1 MGKKLIGFVDPI
13 TPESEIERMRMVLK
27 ENEKDDDGMII
38 VSVNNTKVSKITI
51 EFKE

>member
-1 MGKKLIGFVDPI
+1 MAKKLIGFVGPI

-27 ENEKDDDGMII
+27 ENEKDDDGMTI
-38 VSVNNTKVSKITI
+38 VSVNSTKVSKVTI

>member
-1 MGKKLIGFVDPI
+1 MGKKLIGFVGPI

-27 ENEKDDDGMII
+27 ENEKDDDGTTI
-38 VSVNNTKVSKITI
+38 VSVNNTKVSKVTI